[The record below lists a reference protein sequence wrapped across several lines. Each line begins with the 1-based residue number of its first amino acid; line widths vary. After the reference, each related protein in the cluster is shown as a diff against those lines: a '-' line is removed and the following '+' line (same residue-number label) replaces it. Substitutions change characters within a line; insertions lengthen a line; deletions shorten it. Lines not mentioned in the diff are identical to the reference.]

1 MYTLFQILNKQFFD
15 TYRRELQ
22 KSYVIWSILMMGRTN
37 IQINTYARLVKN
49 EVSKIISQR
58 FIKVFYELNK
68 LSLHKCSQKGYY

>member
-1 MYTLFQILNKQFFD
+1 
-15 TYRRELQ
+15 
-22 KSYVIWSILMMGRTN
+22 MMGRTN